1 MKTVHL
7 KITGKVQGVF
17 FRATAREIAEQYNL
31 SGWVKNTSDNAV
43 EATVTGNSEAVDA
56 FIQWTKEGPDR
67 ARVEN
72 VTVTYL
78 ELKQFKSFE
87 VIR

>member
-17 FRATAREIAEQYNL
+17 FRTTARDTAKKFRL
-31 SGWVKNTSDNAV
+31 SGWIKNNDRDEV
-43 EATVTGNSEAVDA
+43 EALITGLEKNIDD
-56 FIQWTKEGPDR
+56 FITWSKCGPEK
-67 ARVEN
+67 AEVKN
-72 VTVTYL
+72 VTVTEK
-78 ELKQFKSFE
+78 ELCSFDSFE

>member
-17 FRATAREIAEQYNL
+17 FRATARDIAKQNKI
-31 SGWVKNTSDNAV
+31 SGWIKNNDHHEV
-43 EATVTGNSEAVDA
+43 EVLITGMEKDINA
-56 FIQWTKEGPDR
+56 FIMWSKRGPEK
-67 ARVEN
+67 AEVKN
-72 VTVTYL
+72 VTVT
-78 ELKQFKSFE
+78 EKDFCSFDSFE

>member
-17 FRATAREIAEQYNL
+17 FRATARDTAKKHEL
-31 SGWVKNTSDNAV
+31 SGWIKNNDYHEV
-43 EATVTGNSEAVDA
+43 EALITGLEKDIDEFVSWSKRGPEKAEVQNVIVTE
-56 FIQWTKEGPDR
+56 KELCIFD
-67 ARVEN
+67 
-72 VTVTYL
+72 
-78 ELKQFKSFE
+78 SFE

>member
-17 FRATAREIAEQYNL
+17 FRATARDTAKKYEL
-31 SGWVKNTSDNAV
+31 SGWIKNNDHHEV
-43 EATVTGNSEAVDA
+43 EALITGLEKDIDA
-56 FIQWTKEGPDR
+56 FVTWSKRGPEKAEVQNVIVTEKELCLF
-67 ARVEN
+67 E
-72 VTVTYL
+72 
-78 ELKQFKSFE
+78 SFE